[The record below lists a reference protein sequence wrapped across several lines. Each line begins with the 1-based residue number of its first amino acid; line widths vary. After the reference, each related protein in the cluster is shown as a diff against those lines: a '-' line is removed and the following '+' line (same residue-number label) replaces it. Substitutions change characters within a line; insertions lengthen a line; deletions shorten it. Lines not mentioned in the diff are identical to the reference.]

1 MSQIMEIKVYDK
13 NGKVKKTCTAEML
26 DLRFGTIRSIIEILN
41 VENIEDTEQ
50 LLLTVT
56 RAWEQVTGILSECF
70 PDMSYEDWENVKMK
84 ELMPV
89 LIGILKYSFRE
100 ILTIPKNPKN

>member
-1 MSQIMEIKVYDK
+1 MSQILEIKVYDK
-13 NGKVKKTCTAEML
+13 NGKVEKTCTAEML

-50 LLLTVT
+50 LLVTIT

-70 PDMSYEDWENVKMK
+70 PEMSYEDWENVKMK

>member
-1 MSQIMEIKVYDK
+1 MSQILEINVYDK

-89 LIGILKYSFRE
+89 LIGILRFSFRE